1 MDGLNK
7 HDGNDRQK
15 SQWTWR
21 QTKQEREKGL
31 KKKKQTNRT
40 EPMDLWD
47 NI

>member
-1 MDGLNK
+1 MGLISMMEMTDK
-7 HDGNDRQK
+7 RVSELEDRQNK
-15 SQWTWR
+15 
-21 QTKQEREKGL
+21 REKKDW